1 MAWKASSGTYTKA
14 KRTKRLVEGK
24 MENNTLKWKTLS
36 SEYLFKDTWLKAR
49 KDTCERQD
57 GKIIEPYY
65 VMEYP
70 EWVAGLALTSDERV
84 ILIRQYRHALGE
96 ECIELPGGCVDAT
109 DISYEQAIRREFLEE
124 TGYSFKTAE
133 FLGRTS
139 ANPSTNSN
147 TLNMF
152 LLTGGE
158 KLQEQ
163 QLDNNEEIQVFTVS
177 LEEFKQMLLANAF
190 IQSMHVTTIF
200 YALNKL
206 GKLVF

>member
-1 MAWKASSGTYTKA
+1 
-14 KRTKRLVEGK
+14 
-24 MENNTLKWKTLS
+24 MENNSLKWKTLS
-36 SEYLFKDTWLKAR
+36 SDYLFKDTWLKAR
-49 KDTCERQD
+49 KDKCERPD

-70 EWVAGLALTSDERV
+70 EWVAGLGVTSDEKV

-109 DISYEQAIRREFLEE
+109 DTDYEQAVRREFLEE
-124 TGYSFKTAE
+124 TGYSFTTAE
-133 FLGRTS
+133 SLGRTS

-147 TLNMF
+147 QLHMF

-158 KLQEQ
+158 KQQEQ
-163 QLDNNEEIQVFTVS
+163 QLDNNEEIQVFTVTFD
-177 LEEFKQMLLANAF
+177 EFKEMLLANSF
-190 IQSMHVTTIF
+190 VQSMHVTTIF

-206 GKLVF
+206 GKLLF

>member
-1 MAWKASSGTYTKA
+1 M
-14 KRTKRLVEGK
+14 VENKIEGGS
-24 MENNTLKWKTLS
+24 LQWKTLS
-36 SEYLFKDTWLKAR
+36 SEYLFTDTWLRAR
-49 KDTCERQD
+49 KDTCERPD

-70 EWVAGLALTSDERV
+70 EWVAGVGLTADGEV

-109 DISYEQAIRREFLEE
+109 DENYEQAMRREFLEE

-133 FLGRTS
+133 YLGRTS
-139 ANPSTNSN
+139 ANPSTNAN
-147 TLNMF
+147 TLHMF

-158 KLQEQ
+158 KMHEQ
-163 QLDNNEEIQVFTVS
+163 QLDSNEEIQVFSVGFDQFRQLVTD
-177 LEEFKQMLLANAF
+177 NAF

-200 YALNKL
+200 YALMKL
-206 GKLVF
+206 EKLQFQL